1 MMDTWIRITNRLY
14 QADREAYNEV
24 ASGLTDAMRRDLA
37 AGSAYWQQ
45 FEGPVQEAS
54 NQANN
59 LFLQANMQTDGV
71 QSYGRM
77 IDLVLAW
84 YEQQRSDN

>member
-1 MMDTWIRITNRLY
+1 MLVFLLPGSFAYSCSFRLLRLNCKS
-14 QADREAYNEV
+14 Q
-24 ASGLTDAMRRDLA
+24 
-37 AGSAYWQQ
+37 AGSLYWQQ

-59 LFLQANMQTDGV
+59 LFLQANMQIDGV